1 MVKVERTPTPPASL
15 ADEKKKASGCYRKSD
30 VLLQLQHDFHG
41 KCYLCEINE
50 LQSIHVEHLYPHGGH
65 NKELEFDWNNLF
77 LSCPHCNLV
86 KTQKKYTGMVL
97 DCCKNDPEA
106 AVNHLFE
113 NGHVAVH
120 ALQNTPESKM
130 TAELLTECFEK
141 TDTGVRILECQTR
154 INALNRTM
162 NMLYKQLMEYRRTSS
177 DRNLR
182 VLCAMLSRTYKFAGF
197 TRAYVRGHLKD
208 YPDLAEYVQ
217 L

>member
-1 MVKVERTPTPPASL
+1 MVKVERTPTPPVSL
-15 ADEKKKASGCYRKSD
+15 AVEKKKASGSYREPD
-30 VLLQLQHDFHG
+30 VMQQLHHDFHG

-65 NKELEFDWNNLF
+65 DKEREFDWNNLF

-86 KTQKKYTGMVL
+86 KTQKKYTGVIL

-120 ALQNTPESKM
+120 ALQNTPESEM

-141 TDTGVRILECQTR
+141 TDTGIRIFECQTR

-162 NMLYKQLMEYRRTSS
+162 NMLYKQLMEYRKTSS
-177 DRNLR
+177 DRSLR

-197 TRAYVRGHLKD
+197 TRAYVRSHLET